1 MNLRPMTMADADF
14 MLQLKNYPETRTFAI
29 ASHDEIK
36 KEDHYKWLENNLQY
50 FQVIQ
55 DVTPLGVIRIQDD
68 EISIWVDKLYWR
80 KGIASYILN
89 KVAKEGMIARIVDGN
104 VASMLA
110 FINADFKPFHH
121 EKNYY
126 IMKKVSRKNT
136 EKKDE

>member
-1 MNLRPMTMADADF
+1 MNLRPMTMDDADF
-14 MLQLKNYPETRTFAI
+14 MLTLKNYPETRTFAI
-29 ASHDEIK
+29 ASHDLIN
-36 KEDHYKWLENNLQY
+36 KEDHYKWLEDNLQY

-55 DVTPLGVIRIQDD
+55 DQTRLGVIRIQDD
-68 EISIWVDKLYWR
+68 EISIWVDRMYWR

-110 FINADFKPFHH
+110 FINANFKPFHH

-126 IMKKVSRKNT
+126 IMKKEKSRKN
-136 EKKDE
+136 DE